1 MNKWKR
7 IVDSQIADMIGD
19 GDVSHL
25 PGAGRKLELKD
36 SGGTPNEW
44 RAAFKI
50 MEDHNVMPE
59 WIETGERLDQLATA
73 LRRLISERAQRYL
86 QDLRQAEAAGRL
98 VLAAE
103 FESKWNRFTEDYRKQ
118 VERYNR
124 EALDYNLTLPAG
136 LPHKEVL
143 RPKALIE
150 RALQD
155 AEKKR

>member
-1 MNKWKR
+1 MDKWKR

-36 SGGTPNEW
+36 GGSTPNEW

-59 WIETGERLDQLATA
+59 WIETGAKLETTATA

-86 QDLRQAEAAGRL
+86 RGLRKAEAASKPA
-98 VLAAE
+98 LAAE
-103 FESKWNRFTEDYRKQ
+103 FESQWNRFAEDYREQ

-136 LPHKEVL
+136 LPHKAIL
-143 RPKALIE
+143 RPTALIE

-155 AEKKR
+155 AARLR